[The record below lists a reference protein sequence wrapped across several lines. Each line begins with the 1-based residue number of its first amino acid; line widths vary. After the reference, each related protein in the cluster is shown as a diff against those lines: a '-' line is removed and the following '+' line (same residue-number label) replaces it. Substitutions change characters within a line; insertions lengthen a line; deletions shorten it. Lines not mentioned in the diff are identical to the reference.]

1 MTEQK
6 NMNEIENIE
15 NSTDELF
22 NSLPQSVKDEIMGSV
37 REAIQLDA
45 AINQEPEEIE
55 QMAVVRFKGF
65 NSNELKQ
72 KLQEL
77 TIHNGYGT
85 VVAIEILNEYGKAK
99 VNAVTNYS
107 DEWNLR
113 DDVSSMLNKYNDDRP
128 GVDKNARFYEPS
140 YSKDAPFGRLE
151 SDVLDV
157 LATEKLRKG
166 NIFEL
171 FGEDGW
177 RIERMMEKGIFKLH
191 VDPKYCKGVIQETAV
206 YGGNTDN
213 H

>member
-37 REAIQLDA
+37 REAIQLETTT
-45 AINQEPEEIE
+45 NEEPEEIE
-55 QMAVVRFKGF
+55 QMAVVRFKGIK
-65 NSNELKQ
+65 SDELKQ

-77 TIHNGYGT
+77 TIQNGYGT

-107 DEWNLR
+107 DEWNLC

-128 GVDKNARFYEPS
+128 GIDKSSRFYEPS
-140 YSKDAPFGRLE
+140 YSKDAPFGRIE

-177 RIERMMEKGIFKLH
+177 RIERMMEKGIFKLY
-191 VDPKYCKGVIQETAV
+191 VDPKYCGEIVQETAI
-206 YGGNTDN
+206 YGDDEG
-213 H
+213 